1 MKRLALIASLLVFA
15 ATPSLA
21 QNAPEVATLT
31 AEGTG
36 AVAAAPDILVVTIGV
51 TTRGATP
58 SEALAANSADMQ
70 NVIDAILT
78 AGVAEADVTTS
89 GFSIDP
95 VYAEMRPVE
104 DQTPRIVA
112 YSVSNQVTVRI
123 RDINA
128 SGDILD
134 KVVTAG
140 ANQIN
145 GIRFDI
151 ANPQPLQD
159 EATVAAIADAQ
170 RRAQLMA
177 DAAGVR
183 LVRVLT
189 VSTYANA
196 QPQYDMVRAMA
207 VPIVAGEQTI
217 TATATLVFEIAPQ

>member
-21 QNAPEVATLT
+21 QNAPETATLT

-36 AVAAAPDILVVTIGV
+36 AVMATPDILVVSIGV
-51 TTRGATP
+51 TTRGDTP
-58 SEALAANSADMQ
+58 SEALSANSADMQ
-70 NVIDAILT
+70 NVIDAILA
-78 AGVAEADVTTS
+78 AGVDQADVTTS
-89 GFSIDP
+89 GFSINP
-95 VYAEMRPVE
+95 VYAELRPAD
-104 DQTPRIVA
+104 DQTQRIIA
-112 YSVSNQVTVRI
+112 YNVSNQVTVRI

-134 KVVTAG
+134 QVVTAG

-145 GIRFDI
+145 GISFDI

-159 EATVAAIADAQ
+159 EAIQAAIADAQ

-189 VSTYANA
+189 VSTYANN
-196 QPQYDMVRAMA
+196 QPQFDMVRAMA
-207 VPIVAGEQTI
+207 VPIVAGEQAI
-217 TATATLVFEIAPQ
+217 TANATLVYEIAPQ